1 MKAGDVV
8 LVRFPF
14 KDVATTKKRP
24 ALLLAEATRARIPE
38 ALRHLAGLTV
48 AAR

>member
-14 KDVATTKKRP
+14 TEVATTKKRP
-24 ALLLAEATRARIPE
+24 ALLLAEATRA
-38 ALRHLAGLTV
+38 AFQKHFATWLA
-48 AAR
+48 